1 VRAATEVTL
10 ILGLYVLYC
19 ASRTLADD
27 ALGPARA
34 HAAEL
39 LHIESALGLAWEATM
54 NRWFVVSHGLALL
67 GSYWYA
73 TMHYLVTAVV
83 LVWLWTRGP
92 AVYRP
97 ARTALI
103 IGTLLALAAY
113 LVLPTAPPRLF
124 GGYVDVLSLTSHD
137 GWWGADAS
145 APKGLGGL
153 TNELAAFPSLH
164 AGWALWVTIVLRQHS
179 RSRVLW
185 GLGAAYAITTVVVI
199 VGTGNH
205 WVLDA
210 VVGWVVVGLGFL
222 AQRWAQRWAQSRAQR
237 SLLRRGR
244 RPA

>member
-1 VRAATEVTL
+1 MRAVTEVVL
-10 ILGLYVLYC
+10 IGTLYVLYC
-19 ASRTLADD
+19 ASRTLADG

-34 HAAEL
+34 HAADV
-39 LHIESALGLAWEATM
+39 LHVETLAGIAWEASL
-54 NRWFVVSHGLALL
+54 NHWFVVSHLLALA

-83 LVWLWTRGP
+83 LVWLWTQGP
-92 AVYRP
+92 ATYRP

-103 IGTLLALAAY
+103 VATLLALVAY
-113 LVLPTAPPRLF
+113 LLLPTAPPRLV
-124 GGYVDVLSLTSHD
+124 GGYVDVLSLTSGD

-164 AGWALWVTIVLRQHS
+164 AGWALWVAVVLRHHT

-185 GLGAAYAITTVVVI
+185 ALGAAYALTTALVI

-205 WVLDA
+205 WILDA
-210 VVGWVVVGLGFL
+210 VVGWLVVGAGFVLVRVAGRAAAQASL
-222 AQRWAQRWAQSRAQR
+222 ASRLNA
-237 SLLRRGR
+237 RRTS
-244 RPA
+244 